1 MVQSIQCLSHK
12 HADLSSVSA
21 ITGGKKNAMMAC
33 TCQLSVQKEEA
44 AWSLKLTAQPT

>member
-21 ITGGKKNAMMAC
+21 ITGEKNAMMAC